1 MLPLVLCL
9 AAAAGPTCAPAQDI
23 AGVEDC
29 TKTSGLDKRTG
40 CLQSNVNFLQQ
51 LVTKNALDARQ
62 RLNAAANEIAAL
74 RNEVATLKATLA
86 SLQAS
91 MEQLKAAKPA
101 PKAPEAKAPE
111 PKLPEPKLPEPKPAP
126 AK

>member
-1 MLPLVLCL
+1 MSRIAVAGL
-9 AAAAGPTCAPAQDI
+9 AMGLGLLTAALDRAAAQDI

-62 RLNAAANEIAAL
+62 RLNAASSEIAAL
-74 RNEVATLKATLA
+74 KNEVIALKSTVAG
-86 SLQAS
+86 LQAS
-91 MEQLKAAKPA
+91 LEQLKAAQKGDNR
-101 PKAPEAKAPE
+101 PEAKKPD
-111 PKLPEPKLPEPKPAP
+111 PKKPD

>member
-1 MLPLVLCL
+1 MSRIAVAGL
-9 AAAAGPTCAPAQDI
+9 AVGLGLLTAALNRAAAQDI

-62 RLNAAANEIAAL
+62 RLNAASSEIAAL
-74 RNEVATLKATLA
+74 KNEVIALKSTVAG
-86 SLQAS
+86 LQAS
-91 MEQLKAAKPA
+91 LEQLKAAQKGDNR
-101 PKAPEAKAPE
+101 PEAK
-111 PKLPEPKLPEPKPAP
+111 KPDLKKP
-126 AK
+126 DAK